1 MKREHIVEFV
11 GGQEE
16 EIAYL
21 RLSLRKAARQLL
33 ETWRLRR
40 EDDSHVDLLVIYD
53 AGDPGSAPLAGE
65 IAQRRVR
72 LIDPAFGA
80 AGMETAPWPLA
91 LETLIRL
98 LNLSSAGIDIP
109 AATAAP
115 VIQHNIYDEL
125 FEPAPAQ
132 RWLTGDHDLA
142 HLPNLDFN
150 DTWQPPPLPAESALM
165 LEAENLFR
173 REVEPGSRDAFK
185 SIRLQNRVQPQ
196 SHDANTSGSAAAA
209 DRQELAGTQA
219 DARYKLGPQEAEQR
233 HPLASYLGDRLL
245 PGPARI
251 EACHVVLTLDPR
263 NRQYYATGSL
273 RTFEDCCRE
282 ALRRGDWQSV
292 SFTEI
297 AELKMRLK
305 PRPYAEL
312 QWLCAY
318 LDANAATAE
327 FAATTRYRLIQQI
340 ELADDYPRAAW
351 IARELAQR
359 CTLEVAAAAAGA
371 PLAEAQ
377 RVAAAFDT
385 LGFLIPD

>member
-11 GGQEE
+11 GGNEE

-40 EDDSHVDLLVIYD
+40 EDDSHVDLLLIYD
-53 AGDPGSAPLAGE
+53 VGDPGSAPLTGE
-65 IAQRRVR
+65 VAQRRVR

-98 LNLSSAGIDIP
+98 LNLSSVGISTPAPTAG
-109 AATAAP
+109 P
-115 VIQHNIYDEL
+115 VIEHNVYDEL
-125 FEPAPAQ
+125 FEPTPSQ

-150 DTWQPPPLPAESALM
+150 DTWQPPPMPTESALM

-173 REVEPGSRDAFK
+173 REVDSGSKDAFK
-185 SIRLQNRVQPQ
+185 SIRLQDKARIE
-196 SHDANTSGSAAAA
+196 AA
-209 DRQELAGTQA
+209 DRSISGGPSTG
-219 DARYKLGPQEAEQR
+219 DPTPTDSRNKLGPENADKR
-233 HPLASYLGDRLL
+233 YSLAAYLGDRLL

-273 RTFEDCCRE
+273 RTFEDCCRQT
-282 ALRRGDWQSV
+282 LRRGDWQSV
-292 SFTEI
+292 SFSEI
-297 AELKMRLK
+297 AELKARLK

-318 LDANAATAE
+318 LDANAATEE